1 MSTATIRNIAI
12 ILALAAIVAFAPGG
26 GEGADLISQ
35 VLSAVFTAVIVLLLG
50 RLYLQFR
57 TEIYGLGDR
66 WRLVLYAAV
75 GAIVV
80 TLAASGRLFD
90 TGPGRWCGSRC
101 SAAPGTRC
109 TSRGGSTAAAL
120 RTSYDS
126 GFSLPLVAAAASL
139 GR

>member
-1 MSTATIRNIAI
+1 VSTATIRNIAI

-35 VLSAVFTAVIVLLLG
+35 VLSAVFTLVIILLLG

-57 TEIYGLGDR
+57 TDIYGLGDR

-75 GAIVV
+75 GVIVV

-90 TGPGRWCGSRC
+90 TGPGTLVWFALLGGAGYALYLTWRKYRSG
-101 SAAPGTRC
+101 AA
-109 TSRGGSTAAAL
+109 
-120 RTSYDS
+120 Y
-126 GFSLPLVAAAASL
+126 
-139 GR
+139 